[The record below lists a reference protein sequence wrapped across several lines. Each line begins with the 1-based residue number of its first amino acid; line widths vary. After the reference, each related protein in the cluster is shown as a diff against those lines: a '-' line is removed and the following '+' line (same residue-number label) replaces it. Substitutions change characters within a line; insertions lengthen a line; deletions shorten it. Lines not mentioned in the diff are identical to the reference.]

1 MKLIDAAIGHFAA
14 KTVRSIEVPEWGVT
28 LYSKNLSLEDRAKW
42 ITRSNGNATE
52 YMVYAV
58 IFGLTDDKGDAVFD
72 IGDKPKLLKSVDP
85 DIVSRLSSFVL
96 EQSANDEKER
106 EKN

>member
-42 ITRSNGNATE
+42 ISRADGNATE
-52 YMVYAV
+52 YMVYAI
-58 IFGLTDDKGDAVFD
+58 IFGLTDANGEQVFD
-72 IGDKPKLLKSVDP
+72 IGDKPKLMKAVDP
-85 DIVSRLSSFVL
+85 DIVSRLSGFVL
-96 EQSANDEKER
+96 DTKAADEKER

>member
-1 MKLIDAAIGHFAA
+1 MKLIDTAIGHFSS
-14 KTVRSIEVPEWGVT
+14 KGIRSIEVQEWGVT

-42 ITRSNGNATE
+42 ITRASGNATE

-58 IFGLTDDKGDAVFD
+58 IFGLTDENGDAVFD

-85 DIVSRLSSFVL
+85 DIVSRLSAFVL
-96 EQSANDEKER
+96 EQGASDEKDR